1 MNTKNNHKHIRN
13 IGGSLVLIL
22 VIVLAFSSCAPSK
35 VAETELSAAP
45 TEAAVE
51 TSLPTVLPTEAA
63 TVLPEPTLEPSPT
76 ATPEP
81 TAVPSNTPVPAVE
94 LIDEGIEVWAIPQGA
109 AVVTSISDLTPDSYR
124 KVAEGYV
131 KNDVMN
137 LKVPSSSI
145 VVEAHFNQAI
155 PNDAQLKVYS
165 FSLPSGAW
173 YTAPITPAKADDTTG
188 VFVINHNAMNN
199 PPFWEITYHLKLEG
213 AEGKVYWEQDLR
225 LFKALPDTC
234 WDGSLPHPV
243 TLYCPNTDGD
253 LNFNDYENFNPAALP

>member
-1 MNTKNNHKHIRN
+1 MNTNNNHQHIRK

-22 VIVLAFSSCAPSK
+22 VMVMAFSSCAPSK
-35 VAETELSAAP
+35 AAETAVSAAP
-45 TEAAVE
+45 TEAATA
-51 TSLPTVLPTEAA
+51 TSVPTTVPTEAEA
-63 TVLPEPTLEPSPT
+63 VLAEPTVEPSPT
-76 ATPEP
+76 ATEEP
-81 TAVPSNTPVPAVE
+81 TPVPSSTPLPAVE

-109 AVVTSISDLTPDSYR
+109 AVVTSISDLNREAYR
-124 KVAEGYV
+124 KVAEGYM

-137 LKVPSSSI
+137 LKVPSSNI

-155 PNDAQLKVYS
+155 PSDAQLKVYS
-165 FSLPSGAW
+165 FSLPSGPW
-173 YTAPITPAKADDTTG
+173 YTAPITPAKADETTG

-213 AEGKVYWEQDLR
+213 SEGKVYWEKDIR

-234 WDGSLPHPV
+234 WDGSLPDPV